1 MKTAIIPVKI
11 KQAQELYNLLDTSKE
26 TLCED

>member
-11 KQAQELYNLLDTSKE
+11 KQEQELYNLLDTSKE
-26 TLCED
+26 TLSEE